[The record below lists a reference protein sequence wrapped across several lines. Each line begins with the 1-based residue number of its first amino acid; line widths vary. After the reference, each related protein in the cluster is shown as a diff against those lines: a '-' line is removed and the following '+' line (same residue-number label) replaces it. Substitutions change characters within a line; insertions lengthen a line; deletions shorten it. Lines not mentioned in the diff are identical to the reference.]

1 MSLFRPAISAPRLP
15 TNATSAPSTAIQD
28 AMLAPEPPP
37 CMVTVAAVSLPLTKG
52 NAARATASVMRSPTT
67 TTRVIVVTTSSR
79 ARTANGP
86 AGPRASG
93 SSGTAREHRYPWA
106 STPRL
111 ARFSCSVEKTNS
123 FRSSWQREQPARYHK
138 KGFFGLAGQQ
148 LIKAAEFVSKD
159 TPAACI
165 RDNARSR
172 LLAYRDDMTARVA
185 PGGDQFIDAV
195 GQAARDQEVAGQG
208 AARQRLTGRG
218 AAGQRAGCQGAAG
231 QRAGCQ
237 GAAGQRAGCQGAAG
251 QRSSGREAP
260 GAT

>member
-15 TNATSAPSTAIQD
+15 TNATSAPSTAIHD

-172 LLAYRDDMTARVA
+172 LLAHRDDVAARVP
-185 PGGDQFIDAV
+185 PGGGKLIDAT
-195 GQAARDQEVAGQG
+195 GNAVAGRK
-208 AARQRLTGRG
+208 AP
-218 AAGQRAGCQGAAG
+218 AAGFVEDRREPTADAVDQDRA
-231 QRAGCQ
+231 RA
-237 GAAGQRAGCQGAAG
+237 
-251 QRSSGREAP
+251 P
-260 GAT
+260 